1 MKLSILS
8 WVAGLLGFGLLI
20 CGTALFSGPIACI
33 VAGIGLMAWSYL
45 ADRASAALRAKPKPQ
60 GG

>member
-8 WVAGLLGFGLLI
+8 WVVGLLGFGLLI

>member
-1 MKLSILS
+1 MKLGILS
-8 WVAGLLGFGLLI
+8 WVAGLLGFGLLVS
-20 CGTALFSGPIACI
+20 GVALISIPAACI

-45 ADRASAALRAKPKPQ
+45 ADRASAALSAKSKPQ